1 MSIIKLYNCMWVSTG
16 PTHHKSNIF
25 NVKKWMMKSW
35 VFGYF
40 IWIDAA
46 RPTYTQTHIAR
57 CLFDKISI

>member
-1 MSIIKLYNCMWVSTG
+1 MWVSTG

-40 IWIDAA
+40 TWIDAA

-57 CLFDKISI
+57 CLFDQISI